1 MAEDPLKLKPLS
13 DLGIETDIVIDPDV
27 VQYQSQGL
35 PTAPPGD
42 IGTHQGAVPPDIPKF
57 KWPKW
62 LRGQK

>member
-27 VQYQSQGL
+27 VQYQGL

-42 IGTHQGAVPPDIPKF
+42 IGTFQPAVMPDIPTF
-57 KWPKW
+57 RWPK
-62 LRGQK
+62 LK